1 MMLRLIADDL
11 TGALDA
17 AAPFAAPD
25 APVRLMLRPGGAVTD
40 RLCHSTES
48 RDLKSP
54 AAIARVARAT
64 AALLRSA
71 VPGAPCVK
79 PCVKKGPGAE
89 NPLWFKKVDSVLRG
103 HPLAE
108 TLAMAWAGGFA
119 TCVFAPA
126 FPQMGRITRNG
137 HQMLRGPAGDW
148 QDVGAGD
155 LRAGFAAL
163 GPHLAPHVTI
173 VVIDAEDQAALQEQI
188 KPWRDDPLVLW
199 AGSRGLAQ
207 ALVPAIRPLALPPV
221 GAFILGTAHPATRA
235 QAQGL
240 AGLARVGPP
249 AAADPL
255 LIDPVPDCHSGA
267 QTRACLRRMLHHLPP
282 PADGSAL
289 LVTGGDSLTI
299 LLRALRADALECLG
313 EVGPGLPLSRLIGGR
328 MAGVMLISKS
338 GGFGGPDLL
347 RAMLPV

>member
-17 AAPFAAPD
+17 AAPFAAPG
-25 APVRLMLRPGGAVTD
+25 APVRLMLGLGGAVGD

-48 RDLKSP
+48 RDLKPP
-54 AAIARVARAT
+54 AAMARVARAT
-64 AALLRSA
+64 AALLHPA
-71 VPGAPCVK
+71 VPGA
-79 PCVKKGPGAE
+79 KGVE
-89 NPLWFKKVDSVLRG
+89 NGLWFKKVDSVLRG

-126 FPQMGRITRNG
+126 FPQMGRITRNF
-137 HQMLRGPAGDW
+137 HQMMRGPSGDW

-163 GPHLAPHVTI
+163 GPHLAPDVTI
-173 VVIDAEDQAALQEQI
+173 VVIDAEDQAALQQQI
-188 KPWRDDPLVLW
+188 TPWRDDPTVLW

-207 ALVPAIRPLALPPV
+207 ALVPTIRPLAQPPV
-221 GAFILGTAHPATRA
+221 GAFILGTTHPATRA

-240 AGLARVGPP
+240 AGLARMGPP

-267 QTRACLRRMLHHLPP
+267 QTRARLRQRLRHLPP

-299 LLRALRADALECLG
+299 LLRAVAADALDCLG
-313 EVGPGLPLSRLIGGR
+313 EVGPGLPLSRVIGGR
-328 MAGVMLISKS
+328 MAGVLLISKS

-347 RAMLPV
+347 RAMLD